1 MSPSNQLPAVSPVA
15 RRRRGGPLLETID
28 VALKTSTPLLG
39 GGVIPREVD
48 RVTPVRVASIRGGLR
63 MWWRALHVH
72 ECAGDGAAGAAALA
86 AREAELWGA
95 MGRGDEEPRRSAVE
109 VWVTDVTDVDADLD
123 RWIDN
128 SDVKPGD
135 EGAYALWPAREE
147 KRNHRPPAERWRS
160 GLRFRL
166 HVRAPSGLMSEITRT
181 IRVWL
186 LFGGLGSRTRRG
198 VGSLTLAGM
207 RGDES
212 GAVDA
217 RSWLPE
223 SLTAAECAR
232 LLGPIALTGPAS
244 DGIGKACETPGLHGA
259 TLMFGKPGKS
269 DDAAGAWR
277 RALGWLYDF
286 RQRPAPKGAQGRDS
300 ERYAREGPPRHV
312 PGNGRSKYRAG
323 RSNWPESDKIRAL
336 SGRNRRWAH
345 EIRHTAQAP
354 AWPRAGFGLPLP
366 GQFQRNDRRTDKPYQ
381 HKDPDPFEITWR
393 DADGDL
399 RSRLAS
405 PLIVKALP
413 LADGR
418 FAPIALW
425 LHRAYPDGV
434 VGMVDKRSR
443 GRKRLVRGSEAPFD
457 RLHAPGDSVLYTP
470 LAADSLRAA
479 FCDWLLAKSD
489 VERIDS

>member
-1 MSPSNQLPAVSPVA
+1 MSPSKLLPAVSPVA

-28 VALKTSTPLLG
+28 VALETITPLLG
-39 GGVIPREVD
+39 GGVIPRKVD

-72 ECAGDGAAGAAALA
+72 EYAGDGAAGAAALA
-86 AREAELWGA
+86 AREAEVWGA
-95 MGRGDEEPRRSAVE
+95 MGRGDEDPRRSAVE
-109 VWVTDVTDVDADLD
+109 VWVTDVTHVEADLA
-123 RWIDN
+123 RGIDDSN
-128 SDVKPGD
+128 VDFRDK
-135 EGAYALWPAREE
+135 GAYALWPARGEQ
-147 KRNHRPPAERWRS
+147 RSQRLPAKRWRP

-166 HVRAPSGLMSEITRT
+166 HVRAPIGLVSEIART
-181 IRVWL
+181 IRAWL
-186 LFGGLGSRTRRG
+186 WFGGLGSRTRRG
-198 VGSLTLAGM
+198 VGSLALAGG
-207 RGDES
+207 RGDELR
-212 GAVDA
+212 AVDA
-217 RSWLPE
+217 RSWLPD

-232 LLGPIALTGPAS
+232 LLGPVALTGPAS
-244 DGIGKACETPGLHGA
+244 EGVGAPRETPGLHGA
-259 TLMFGKPGKS
+259 TLVFGKPRKS
-269 DDAAGAWR
+269 DDGVGAWQ

-286 RQRPAPKGAQGRDS
+286 RQRPAPRGAQGSDS
-300 ERYAREGPPRHV
+300 ERYAREGPPGHV
-312 PGNGRSKYRAG
+312 RGNGGMLHRAG

-336 SGRNRRWAH
+336 SGREQQWAH
-345 EIRHTAQAP
+345 EIRHIDPTP
-354 AWPRAGFGLPLP
+354 VWPRAGFGLPLL
-366 GQFQRNDRRTDKPYQ
+366 GQFQTKDRYGMRYQ
-381 HKDPDPFEITWR
+381 RDEPEQFEITWR
-393 DADGDL
+393 DAGGEL

-434 VGMVDKRSR
+434 VGMVDRGSR
-443 GRKRLVRGSEAPFD
+443 GPKRLVKGSEAPFD
-457 RLHAPGDSVLYTP
+457 RLHAPGDPILYAP